1 MRIHV
6 INPNTTR
13 SMTLKIGAAAK
24 AAASPGVE
32 VTAVNPEFG
41 PASIEGYFDEA
52 FSIPGLIEEI
62 GKARDADAFVIACF
76 DDTGLEAA
84 RCATSAPVI
93 GIGEA
98 AFHMAS
104 LIAAKFSVVTTLSRS
119 IVPIEHNLAKYGLIS
134 RCARVRAAEVPVLAL
149 EEPGSDARRLI
160 EQEIERALAEDGAE
174 AIVLGCA
181 GMTDLARDL
190 ARKAGV
196 PVLDG
201 VACAVSLAESLVRLG
216 LKTSKRRTY
225 AAPFAEDLHGR
236 VQALRAGGLSFV
248 CNSAQAAAGRICV
261 AGDIGHPRSLGEAHE
276 RHPAIDVFVL
286 ARADEIGLVP
296 NADVAARILHE
307 TIEFDPRR
315 PVRLVA
321 RPRIGLEVIEAAPIL
336 NERQETEIR
345 VAEEAMFGRRRLEF
359 LQHFR
364 HRAKSSAAI
373 YAASTVC

>member
-13 SMTLKIGAAAK
+13 SMTLKIGLAAK

-32 VTAVNPEFG
+32 VTAVNPDFG

-52 FSIPGLIEEI
+52 FSVPGLIEEI
-62 GKARDADAFVIACF
+62 GKVTDADAFVIACF

-84 RCATSAPVI
+84 RCTTVAPVV

-119 IVPIEHNLAKYGLIS
+119 IAPIEHNLTKYGLAA
-134 RCARVRAAEVPVLAL
+134 RCARVRAADVPVLAL
-149 EEPGSDARRLI
+149 EEPGSKARQAI
-160 EQEIERALAEDGAE
+160 EQEIARALAEDGAE

-190 ARKAGV
+190 ERQARV

-216 LKTSKRRTY
+216 IKTSKRKTY
-225 AAPFAEDLHGR
+225 AAPLAKPY
-236 VQALRAGGLSFV
+236 AGEFKRFS
-248 CNSAQAAAGRICV
+248 
-261 AGDIGHPRSLGEAHE
+261 PR
-276 RHPAIDVFVL
+276 
-286 ARADEIGLVP
+286 
-296 NADVAARILHE
+296 
-307 TIEFDPRR
+307 
-315 PVRLVA
+315 
-321 RPRIGLEVIEAAPIL
+321 
-336 NERQETEIR
+336 
-345 VAEEAMFGRRRLEF
+345 
-359 LQHFR
+359 
-364 HRAKSSAAI
+364 
-373 YAASTVC
+373 